1 MENLDSLFNSD
12 AAIAGLGFGVLVIIA
27 IVAFIV
33 HVLVCLVPF
42 FMARK
47 RGRSGM
53 LWFVISLC
61 IGWLWTVIILLI
73 VGDTAEKKINDM
85 EKYYQR

>member
-85 EKYYQR
+85 EKYYQK

>member
-73 VGDTAEKKINDM
+73 VGDTAEKKISDM
-85 EKYYQR
+85 EKYYQK